1 MAPKA
6 KKEICRVC
14 RYGTRQ
20 HTRRFYILQRKL
32 QRSASGGCKVC
43 TLILQGIFK
52 CLPLLDLNKPDT
64 GREKGGNCFLWDQ
77 KGMLIHTR
85 YEAENRTYELYVPP
99 GKCFRQLGIS

>member
-14 RYGTRQ
+14 RYGTKPRKVG
-20 HTRRFYILQRKL
+20 FYILQRKL
-32 QRSASGGCKVC
+32 RRSASGGCEVC

-52 CLPLLDLNKPDT
+52 CLPLLDLNRSAT
-64 GREKGGNCFLWDQ
+64 GVEKGGNCFIWDP

-85 YEAENRTYELYVPP
+85 DEAENRTYELYVPP
-99 GKCFRQLGIS
+99 GKCSRQLGIS